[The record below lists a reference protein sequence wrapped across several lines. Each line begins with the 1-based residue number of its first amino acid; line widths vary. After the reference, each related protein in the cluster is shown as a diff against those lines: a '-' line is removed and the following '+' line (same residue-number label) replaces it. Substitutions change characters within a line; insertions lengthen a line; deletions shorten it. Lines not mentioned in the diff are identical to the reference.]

1 MLSLSPDLN
10 AMPAT
15 ATSTLPSLFATKAWA
30 GEELFKVLA
39 GVDAAAHAPIVH
51 NALRIL
57 NHIHV
62 VDSIFMAHLQGVAH
76 GHVATNTPETPTVP
90 ALAAAAHELDL
101 RFCAYVGQLTA
112 ADLQQRLSF
121 TFTDGDRGLMSR
133 EEMLLHVITHGS
145 YHRGAA
151 GQVLRGAG
159 ATPPRDLYTRF
170 LHLPGSGRRAE

>member
-1 MLSLSPDLN
+1 MPTTVDSSLL
-10 AMPAT
+10 
-15 ATSTLPSLFATKAWA
+15 SLFASKAWA
-30 GEELFKVLA
+30 NEELLQVLA
-39 GVDAAAHAPIVH
+39 AVDAAAHAPVVH

-57 NHIHV
+57 NHIYV

-76 GHVATNTPETPTVP
+76 GHAATNTPETPSVA
-90 ALAAAAHELDL
+90 ALAAAVRELDL

-112 ADLQQRLSF
+112 ANLQQRLAF
-121 TFTDGDRGLMSR
+121 TFTDGDSGLMSR

-170 LHLPGSGRRAE
+170 LHLPGSGRRPD